1 MMSRQSPPV
10 PTLPPLYDGW
20 MTALLGTPVQGE
32 PRATCSDCAMCSP
45 TAPSAASESVVGA
58 PVSFDPDARCCTY
71 QPEIWSFLAGAAL
84 ADRSPAGALSRHSV
98 LARIAAGE
106 NVTPLGL
113 GRSRRYALLYAA
125 SPDGFG
131 RSHALRCPHYVV
143 EGSRCAIWQYRNS
156 TCATWFC
163 KHDHGAVSKRAWDR
177 MQELLLA
184 VEHTLARHVVL
195 SLDLGNDAL
204 QALFP
209 ARPVADPG
217 LTAAELDGLGD
228 PVRQRQLW
236 GPWSGRI
243 EAFYLRA
250 AALVAALS
258 WSEILG
264 LGGTE
269 LELRVALLRESH
281 AAVGSR
287 AIPGRLRASTW
298 TVSSELPH
306 AEGHVV
312 ISTYSGFDPLE
323 VPELLLRC
331 LPYFDGRPTTDAL
344 AAIEARLDVRLEPGL
359 VRRLHEFGVLTEA

>member
-1 MMSRQSPPV
+1 MSRQSPPV

-20 MTALLGTPVQGE
+20 MTELLGTPVVGE
-32 PRATCSDCAMCSP
+32 PRATCSDCAMCSVP
-45 TAPSAASESVVGA
+45 APGASAASVVGA

-84 ADRSPAGALSRHSV
+84 ADRSPGGALSRNSV
-98 LARIAAGE
+98 LERIAADE

-184 VEHTLARHVVL
+184 VEQTLSRHVVL
-195 SLDLGNDAL
+195 SLDVGDEAL

-209 ARPVADPG
+209 ARAAADAG

-228 PVRQRQLW
+228 PVRQRRLW
-236 GPWSGRI
+236 GSWSGRI

-250 AALVAALS
+250 AELVAALS
-258 WSEILG
+258 WNEIRG

-298 TVSSELPH
+298 TVSSALPH

-323 VPELLLRC
+323 VPDLLLRC
-331 LPYFDGRPTTDAL
+331 LPYFDGRPTAAAL
-344 AAIEARLDVRLEPGL
+344 TAIEAALDVRLEPGL